1 MKTFRKENGGY
12 ALLYVMVVIVVVC
25 AIVMAICTSAMENYK
40 AQQDSVSLME
50 IKYAVMGEVEKKLA
64 IVNMG
69 YSVSKEETSAP
80 ESAYEEYLKNNI
92 QIDKIDKVNN
102 IDPVPENLY
111 TFTIRESSK
120 DMGISETNDV
130 EVTVTVEVQVVI
142 SEDVNVNHYVVTPAN
157 IKIMT
162 YDVAVHNGGAA

>member
-50 IKYAVMGEVEKKLA
+50 KKYAVMGEVEKKLA

-69 YSVSKEETSAP
+69 YSVSKEDSSDPIDDYAD
-80 ESAYEEYLKNNI
+80 YLEDNI
-92 QIDKIDKVNN
+92 QVKDIENVS
-102 IDPVPENLY
+102 ENLY
-111 TFTIRESSK
+111 KFMIEEKSNG
-120 DMGISETNDV
+120 MGISETNDV
-130 EVTVTVEVQVVI
+130 EVTVTVEVQVAI
-142 SEDVNVNHYVVTPAN
+142 SESETHYAVTPAN